1 MSIRSLRQWSVFSN
15 PHPTLCSAG
24 DDDGGDDGDTGGGG
38 GDPPKPP
45 PKKTFTQ
52 DEVSRIAAKEKRE
65 AERAAREKADAEW
78 QAKLA
83 ERDAELEELRKKSM
97 SADERA
103 AAERKERDAA
113 EKRSREEHEAK
124 LKEARDKEKKR
135 AELAEERWRNDRRN
149 LALNSALSAAKVLAE
164 AADDAAAVMLGK
176 SKIEVDDEGAIT
188 GVIYAGKA
196 YDTLEE
202 AAKQFLQD
210 KPHYAPATGNGG
222 GGTRGSTGG
231 GKGGKGGRPLHELAR
246 DQLLARTVEQD
257 RAQGRK

>member
-1 MSIRSLRQWSVFSN
+1 MSIRSLRQWPVFIN
-15 PHPTLCSAG
+15 PTLCSA
-24 DDDGGDDGDTGGGG
+24 DDDGGGDDGDTGGGG

-52 DEVSRIAAKEKRE
+52 EEVSRIAAKEKRE
-65 AERAAREKADAEW
+65 AEKVAREKADAEW
-78 QAKLA
+78 TAKLA

-103 AAERKERDAA
+103 AAERKEREAA
-113 EKRSREEHEAK
+113 EKRSREEHESK

-149 LALNSALSAAKVLAE
+149 LALSSSLVGAKVIPE

-176 SKIEVDDEGAIT
+176 SKIDIDDDGNVT
-188 GVIYAGKA
+188 SVIYAGKA
-196 YDTLEE
+196 YDTLDE

-210 KPHYAPATGNGG
+210 KQHYLQATGTGG
-222 GGTRGSTGG
+222 AGTRGGSGSSKL
-231 GKGGKGGRPLHELAR
+231 GKGVKLHELPK
-246 DQLLARTVEQD
+246 DQLLARTVEND